1 MIKKILKTYFLS
13 FLSTKNKAI
22 INAYYQTENGAIIS
36 SPSFKD
42 KTSNIPHGSV
52 GKPVTKYLKV
62 NKLSKTKKTGGIGM
76 ELIWWCGDGAVA
88 KTWQGLLPKVPK
100 NTFLKLTRI
109 TSL

>member
-1 MIKKILKTYFLS
+1 MKSLFRNKKFKSKNLTTLGSMGEHIAPSVAEWFADTF
-13 FLSTKNKAI
+13 TRKNKAI

-62 NKLSKTKKTGGIGM
+62 NKLSKTKKTEIK
-76 ELIWWCGDGAVA
+76 LISL
-88 KTWQGLLPKVPK
+88 GLE
-100 NTFLKLTRI
+100 I
-109 TSL
+109 